1 MRVNASVD
9 TYASPGVDTYGSTG
23 TDTYGSPGTGRGITT
38 GVERIQ

>member
-9 TYASPGVDTYGSTG
+9 TYASPGGDTYGSTG